1 MNLRK
6 IVISLLYFPFLIFNG
21 FLRFFRIE
29 GTKIR
34 ILLMHDIPID
44 KYEDF
49 KSIILSISKRWNFIS
64 ALELENY
71 LSGKHKL
78 KGRHVLLTFDD
89 GFHSNRLIAD
99 EILDP
104 LEIKALFFVIGQFV
118 DLKNHE
124 DQQKFIKNNLYPK
137 WRGHDYP
144 ENLKEMKN
152 MDIED
157 LKHLV
162 RQGHCIGFHS
172 TSHENLASLAE
183 KSELKKEIIEGALK
197 LERELGQKINH
208 FSFGFGNIDYF
219 SKEALEIAQRQFNYI
234 HTGMR
239 GDNSED
245 TPVWALRRD
254 TISLSDS
261 NIEISSFLEGTA
273 DRRYTK
279 KLKRYESWLKD
290 AI

>member
-1 MNLRK
+1 LR
-6 IVISLLYFPFLIFNG
+6 LFNK
-21 FLRFFRIE
+21 E

-34 ILLMHDIPID
+34 ILLMHDVPTD
-44 KYEDF
+44 KYKGFE
-49 KSIILSISKRWNFIS
+49 SIIYNISKRWNFIS
-64 ALELENY
+64 AQELEDH
-71 LSGKHKL
+71 LSGKKTL

-99 EILDP
+99 KILEP
-104 LEIKALFFVIGQFV
+104 LKIKALFFIVGQFV
-118 DLKNHE
+118 DKKNHH
-124 DQQKFIKNNLYPK
+124 DQQEFIRDCLYPK

-157 LKHLV
+157 LKHL
-162 RQGHCIGFHS
+162 RKHGHSIGFHT
-172 TSHENLASLAE
+172 TSHKNLASLD
-183 KSELKKEIIEGALK
+183 SESDLRKEIVEGALALEKK
-197 LERELGQKINH
+197 LGFKINH

-219 SKEALEIAQRQFNYI
+219 SKKALLIAERHFNYI

-254 TISLSDS
+254 TISLEDS
-261 NIEISSFLEGTA
+261 NLQIASLLEGSA
-273 DRRYTK
+273 DSRYK
-279 KLKRYESWLKD
+279 NEFKRYESWFKD
-290 AI
+290 VH

>member
-1 MNLRK
+1 
-6 IVISLLYFPFLIFNG
+6 
-21 FLRFFRIE
+21 
-29 GTKIR
+29 
-34 ILLMHDIPID
+34 MHDIPID

-183 KSELKKEIIEGALK
+183 ESELKKEIIEGALK